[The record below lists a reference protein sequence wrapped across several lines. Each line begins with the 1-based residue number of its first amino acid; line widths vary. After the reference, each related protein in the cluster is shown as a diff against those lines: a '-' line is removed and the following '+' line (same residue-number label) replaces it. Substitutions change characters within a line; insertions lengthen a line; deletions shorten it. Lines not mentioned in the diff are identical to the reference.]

1 MSNCCS
7 KTSTWRRTPEYYLW
21 SSEEGFRII
30 QQVNRLRI
38 RFPYDCYHTQIF
50 GRKLIARLEK
60 YIDLISTVHIADV
73 SGRSAVSSM
82 CRLRS
87 LRPSSQSGR
96 RRNPPQDRRHWS
108 GVDVDSTILDAA
120 ALLDLYD
127 SGRHFRRKRKG
138 VTCPSNQN
146 SKPSSRDRL

>member
-21 SSEEGFRII
+21 SSEQGFRIV

-38 RFPYDCYHTQIF
+38 RFLYDCYRAQISE
-50 GRKLIARLEK
+50 GKLIPGLEK
-60 YIDLISTVHIADV
+60 YIDLISTVHIGDV

-87 LRPSSQSGR
+87 LAPSFAVWPPQPTSGPPALER
-96 RRNPPQDRRHWS
+96 RRCRLDNS
-108 GVDVDSTILDAA
+108 GCG

-127 SGRHFRRKRKG
+127 SGWRFRRKRIG